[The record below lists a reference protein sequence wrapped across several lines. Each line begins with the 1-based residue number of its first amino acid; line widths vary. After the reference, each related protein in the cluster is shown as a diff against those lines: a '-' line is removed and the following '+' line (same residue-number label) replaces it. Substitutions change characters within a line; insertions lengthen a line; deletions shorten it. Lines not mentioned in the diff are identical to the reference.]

1 MTPGLDVCV
10 PPPSIAERVWGREPG
25 LAGQASS
32 LYTYQGSAALQ

>member
-25 LAGQASS
+25 QAGS
-32 LYTYQGSAALQ
+32 LYTYQGSPATQ